1 MRVVDVTLKAGLLS
15 NTVTFTECGKVVAKF
30 NLAGGR
36 LPFFNRP
43 VDLWKP
49 TAERDFKSAFGKS
62 GIPAAIDQR
71 MFNRPEPL
79 VLRIG
84 PAERAPLPWE
94 AFQGLLHLS
103 NQLKFAPLRTVD
115 PDQAFHFDKL
125 DSPMRVLALVGH
137 PGKEP
142 AFDAQ
147 DAETFLAGALKA
159 ASATHP
165 TLDSWLVRQVN
176 EENLTTVGS
185 EAASLA
191 PNVLIFFGH
200 GEHLPSPRIRL
211 SGGEQGWMPLSDFVD
226 RLFAK
231 ASTRP
236 PFWIF
241 WACSLA
247 EDGDQPRMR
256 FDAPEVLRVLGERRA
271 VSVLAMRS
279 RIRVKTA
286 QAMLETLIGA
296 FSAGEPLEVAAA
308 LARAAALSLYPEAG
322 GRLDYAA
329 PAVWSLSE
337 PVAQI
342 TWGAR
347 EAFPASWVTLPL
359 IAAGSEF
366 PELATGLAP
375 VSDEVAVF
383 AETLTPPGRYFLTVQ
398 STINVAQEVTVR
410 VRLSGIAAI
419 IRRNTGRP
427 VVPILLRAGATFD
440 SRIEFWA
447 KDVYQYLDPRFHDRQ
462 LALAIKSIAEE
473 GLNGVRRLL
482 AIPGMVVL
490 FSEPPDRAFAWQM
503 LANAP
508 EHSSVVVLG
517 QTPPDNHQAWK
528 LDQFTFPVIEQQLLE
543 AIAVEPLGCAILG
556 VAERPL
562 NVEEVAHA
570 AGTSP
575 ELLDRLDPFTIRIGG
590 RRVLGES
597 ARMIVQ
603 NRSDPKIIAKA
614 REACI
619 ELLKQRPVEHDFDA
633 TVEVARQYLALGDI
647 SHAAEAINAAWAQVG
662 RTWSIQ
668 KRVILLE
675 LAARHRELS
684 DRIDEVLLMDIVAA
698 GINVQNIGIAQLI
711 LEHHLPRTLK
721 AQARR
726 HAMLAECLKGRPG
739 NTAVQQAMWRH
750 ARDAVD
756 CAERAATQGA
766 GMSAVDVLHFKHN
779 LARLRQYFLHEYD
792 EALQVYEEIRGK
804 LRPGGQENADDA
816 YLFAAASRNAAEC
829 LLDPAP
835 RPIDNAVRDCADA
848 FITDGLEVAQPFV
861 ELTAELLYTRAR
873 IAQASNDLPAAAQVL
888 AELTTGEVAQA
899 YPLVARIAADR
910 LAWIEVG
917 RGRAFTSEEL
927 RGRLNVLDGFYHMW
941 AVRVAIRSRV
951 RGAKLLAAR
960 GLDADLKEAEQLL
973 GESAAQFR
981 RLTNLT
987 GAEDVQNAAVT
998 FAGLDV
1004 LAGGKGEAWHAFL
1017 KDPRAERLP
1026 SAWKELTAKDIWG
1039 SAD

>member
-1 MRVVDVTLKAGLLS
+1 MKVVDVTLKAGLLS
-15 NTVTFTECGKVVAKF
+15 NTVTFTERGKVVAKF

-62 GIPAAIDQR
+62 GIAAAIDQR

-115 PDQAFHFDKL
+115 PNQAFHFDKL

-142 AFDAQ
+142 AFDAK
-147 DAETFLAGALKA
+147 DAQTFLARVLKA

-165 TLDSWLVRQVN
+165 TLESWLVLQVN
-176 EENLTTVGS
+176 EESLLAVAS
-185 EAASLA
+185 EVASLA

-200 GEHLPSPRIRL
+200 GEHLPFPRIRL
-211 SGGEQGWMPLSDFVD
+211 SGGERGWMPLSDFVD
-226 RLFAK
+226 QLFAK

-236 PFWIF
+236 AFWIF

-247 EDGDQPRMR
+247 EDGDQPQMR
-256 FDAPEVLRVLGERRA
+256 LDAPEVLRVLGERRA

-359 IAAGSEF
+359 IASGSEF

-375 VSDEVAVF
+375 VDNDVA
-383 AETLTPPGRYFLTVQ
+383 ALAKTLTSPGCYFLTVQ
-398 STINVAQEVTVR
+398 GATDAAQEVTVR

-419 IRRNTGRP
+419 IRKNTGRP
-427 VVPILLRAGATFD
+427 VVPVLLRAGATFD

-447 KDVYQYLDPRFHDRQ
+447 KDVYEYLDPRFHDRQ

-473 GLNGVRRLL
+473 GLNGISRLL
-482 AIPGMVVL
+482 AIPGVVVL
-490 FSEPPDRAFAWQM
+490 FSEPPDRAFAWKM

-528 LDQFTFPVIEQQLLE
+528 LDQFTFPAIEQQLLE
-543 AIAVEPLGCAILG
+543 AIAAEPLGCAILG
-556 VAERPL
+556 VVERPL
-562 NVEEVAHA
+562 NVEEVARA

-575 ELLDRLDPFTIRIGG
+575 GSLDRLDPFTIRIGG

-597 ARMIVQ
+597 ARKIVQ
-603 NRSDPKIIAKA
+603 NQTDPKTIATA

-633 TVEVARQYLALGDI
+633 TVEVARQYLALGDS
-647 SHAAEAINAAWAQVG
+647 SHAAETINAAWAQVG
-662 RTWSIQ
+662 STWSIQ

-675 LAARHRELS
+675 LAAHHRELC
-684 DRIDEVLLMDIVAA
+684 DRIDDVLLMDIVAA
-698 GINVQNIGIAQLI
+698 GINVQNIEIAQLI
-711 LEHHLPRTLK
+711 LENHLPRTLK
-721 AQARR
+721 GQAQR

-739 NTAVQQAMWRH
+739 NIAMQQAMWRH
-750 ARDAVD
+750 ARDAID
-756 CAERAATQGA
+756 CAESAAAQGA
-766 GMSAVDVLHFKHN
+766 SAVDVLHFKHN

-804 LRPGGQENADDA
+804 LRAGAHERKDEA

-829 LLDPAP
+829 LLDPAQ
-835 RPIDNAVRDCADA
+835 RPIDNAVRERADA
-848 FITDGLEVAQPFV
+848 FITDGLEVARPFA

-888 AELTTGEVAQA
+888 GELTTGAVAQA
-899 YPLVARIAADR
+899 YPLVTKIAADR
-910 LAWIEVG
+910 LAWMEIG

-941 AVRVAIRSRV
+941 AVRVAIRSRI
-951 RGAKLLAAR
+951 RGAKQLAAR
-960 GLDADLKEAEQLL
+960 GLAGDLKEAEQLL
-973 GESAAQFR
+973 GESATQFL

-987 GAEDVQNAAVT
+987 GTEDVQHAAVT

-1004 LAGGKGEAWHAFL
+1004 LAGGNGEAWQTFL

-1026 SAWKELTAKDIWG
+1026 STWKELTTTDIWG